1 MMRSRYNVNPL
12 CDAGQAGPPKAALR
26 MGDYKLLSWCY
37 SIAGVGGGA
46 TTGPIMC
53 PQNDTSC
60 DPEFKK
66 GPVLYNLKDDISESN
81 NIAESNP
88 LLVAKMLA
96 RLKELA
102 VQSVEPQQWTMP
114 YQGEAYFCKGCPL
127 HPNGTGPASPWAPWC
142 EDNEVSGQPCKAV
155 SDGQRGRV
163 GPFPDQQDAH
173 LTHDARVEQ

>member
-1 MMRSRYNVNPL
+1 MTRSRYNVNPL

-66 GPVLYNLKDDISESN
+66 GPVLYNLKDDISESKNVADQHPEVVKRLTALGEQAREDLGDSGTRRKGKN
-81 NIAESNP
+81 N
-88 LLVAKMLA
+88 
-96 RLKELA
+96 R
-102 VQSVEPQQWTMP
+102 
-114 YQGEAYFCKGCPL
+114 
-127 HPNGTGPASPWAPWC
+127 
-142 EDNEVSGQPCKAV
+142 QP
-155 SDGQRGRV
+155 GRV
-163 GPFPDQQDAH
+163 D
-173 LTHDARVEQ
+173 